1 MTEIEK
7 ETTRTVVDCVD
18 YKRIEEL
25 EKWFRYEYR
34 NRLDAVNRYNYLG
47 IPCVESRYTIE
58 IEAYEKE
65 QELRRLKGL
74 APLPEIKYTKLI

>member
-1 MTEIEK
+1 MTEYEK
-7 ETTRTVVDCVD
+7 ETSRITTDSTD

-25 EKWFRYEYR
+25 EKWFRYDYR
-34 NRLDAVNRYNYLG
+34 SRLDAVNRYNYLG

-65 QELRRLKGL
+65 QELRQLKGL

>member
-1 MTEIEK
+1 MVEFENN
-7 ETTRTVVDCVD
+7 TTRMIEDCTN

-65 QELRRLKGL
+65 QELRQLKGL

>member
-1 MTEIEK
+1 VSEYEVDNK
-7 ETTRTVVDCVD
+7 RTVVDTTD

-34 NRLDAVNRYNYLG
+34 SRLDAVNRYNYLG

-65 QELRRLKGL
+65 QELRQLKGL

>member
-1 MTEIEK
+1 MSEHEIENSRI
-7 ETTRTVVDCVD
+7 TTDTKN

-25 EKWFRYEYR
+25 EKWFRYDYR
-34 NRLDAVNRYNYLG
+34 SRLDAVNRYNYLG

-65 QELRRLKGL
+65 QELRELKGL